1 MNTSELQMKIK
12 SYNVQPQ
19 TAEQAIAN
27 IRKMKE
33 DLGLTDR
40 AVDKN
45 RLKSI
50 FEKSGSFT
58 DEVLEARKNE
68 RA

>member
-1 MNTSELQMKIK
+1 MKIK

-19 TAEQAIAN
+19 TADQAIAN
-27 IRKMKE
+27 IRKMKQ
-33 DLGLTDR
+33 DLGLTEH

-50 FEKSGSFT
+50 FEKSGSFS
-58 DEVLEARKNE
+58 DEVIETRKNE